1 LIFLDLYLE
10 GIVMIKTIIFD
21 IGGVLIGYN
30 WMDFLMQLF
39 NDEQKAKQLRENIF
53 KHWNEVDRGVISDE
67 ELLELFA
74 SDAPDLKDDIKYF
87 WDHIGEALWQF
98 DFTKDWLKELK
109 ARGYQLLYLS
119 NWSNH
124 VRECALKQLDF
135 IPLMDGGIFSYEVK
149 LIKPDHEIY
158 KEIIRKY
165 DLNPAECVF
174 LDDKLA
180 NCEAAR
186 ECGLHAVQVV
196 DHNHDIAL
204 EGLEKILGE

>member
-1 LIFLDLYLE
+1 
-10 GIVMIKTIIFD
+10 MIKTIIFD

-39 NDEQKAKQLRENIF
+39 NDEEKAKRLRENIF

-109 ARGYQLLYLS
+109 DRGYQLLYLS

-149 LIKPDHEIY
+149 LIKPDHAIY
-158 KEIIRKY
+158 EEIIRKY
-165 DLNPAECVF
+165 KLNPEECVF

-204 EGLEKILGE
+204 EGLEKLLAQ

>member
-1 LIFLDLYLE
+1 
-10 GIVMIKTIIFD
+10 MIKTIIFD

-30 WMDFLMQLF
+30 WLDFLTKLF
-39 NDEQKAKQLRENIF
+39 NDEEKAKRLKENIF

-87 WDHIGEALWQF
+87 WEHVGEALWQF

-119 NWSNH
+119 NWSYH
-124 VRECALKQLDF
+124 VRECSQEQLDF
-135 IPLMDGGIFSYEVK
+135 LPLLDGGIFSYEVK

-158 KEIIRKY
+158 EEIIRKY
-165 DLNPAECVF
+165 DLTPSECVF

-204 EGLEKILGE
+204 EGLEKLLAQ

>member
-1 LIFLDLYLE
+1 
-10 GIVMIKTIIFD
+10 MIKTIIFD

-39 NDEQKAKQLRENIF
+39 NDEEKAKRLRENIF

-109 ARGYQLLYLS
+109 DRGYQLLYLS

-149 LIKPDHEIY
+149 LIKPDHAIY
-158 KEIIRKY
+158 EEIIRKY
-165 DLNPAECVF
+165 ELNPEECVF

-204 EGLEKILGE
+204 EGLEKLLAQ